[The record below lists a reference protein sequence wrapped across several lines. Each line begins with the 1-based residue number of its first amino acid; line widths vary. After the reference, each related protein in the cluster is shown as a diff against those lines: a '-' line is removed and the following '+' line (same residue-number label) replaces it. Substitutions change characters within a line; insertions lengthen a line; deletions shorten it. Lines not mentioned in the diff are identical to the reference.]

1 MVEFGSV
8 STSQR
13 VGEVIVLS
21 ASDADKHTFIQ
32 SICPT
37 LFFDEKDILLGDLTV
52 SADLSVFLYGFSHK
66 EDFTILDWCLFARK
80 MLGMIILFKWND
92 RSSFE
97 HAKSLARFVEMHF
110 RAPVIV
116 AADTDTISLSVPP
129 EILFSG
135 LALQN
140 FSRFVFYNS
149 KDEKSIRQVVT
160 ILIDMLIQYCDER
173 G

>member
-13 VGEVIVLS
+13 VGEIIVLS
-21 ASDADKHTFIQ
+21 ASGVDKHSFIQ
-32 SICPT
+32 SICPA
-37 LFFDEKDILLGDLTV
+37 LFFNEQDILLGDLTI
-52 SADLSVFLYGFSHK
+52 STDLSVFFYGFST
-66 EDFTILDWCLFARK
+66 EDDFSILDWCLFARK

-110 RAPVIV
+110 RAPVLI

-129 EILFSG
+129 KILLSG
-135 LALQN
+135 LVLQN

-149 KDEKSIRQVVT
+149 ADKKSIRQVFT

>member
-1 MVEFGSV
+1 MFVMVEFGSV

-32 SICPT
+32 SICST
-37 LFFDEKDILLGDLTV
+37 LFSSEQDVLVGDLTV
-52 SADLSVFLYGFSHK
+52 SADLSVFLYGLSHK
-66 EDFTILDWCLFARK
+66 DDLHWCLFARK
-80 MLGMIILFKWND
+80 VLGMIILFKWNE

-97 HAKSLARFVEMHF
+97 QAKSLARFTEMHF
-110 RAPVIV
+110 RTPVII
-116 AADTDTISLSVPP
+116 AADTDTLSLSAPA

-135 LALQN
+135 LVLQN
-140 FSRFVFYNS
+140 LSRFVFYNS
-149 KDEKSIRQVVT
+149 DDQKSIRQVFAV
-160 ILIDMLIQYCDER
+160 LIDMLIQYCDER